1 MDNCKEIFD
10 LFTQVNNGHRGI
22 DCCGIAFSC
31 SLLFHDFHLK
41 KMPGR
46 TGRMEARVYG
56 VPSLAGDAGF
66 TAQRHRNGAL
76 L

>member
-1 MDNCKEIFD
+1 MIEILTAD
-10 LFTQVNNGHRGI
+10 LFGRRLFLNIN
-22 DCCGIAFSC
+22 DC
-31 SLLFHDFHLK
+31 LTHDFHLK

-46 TGRMEARVYG
+46 TGRMEARVYR

>member
-1 MDNCKEIFD
+1 MDNCKEIFN
-10 LFTQVNNGHRGI
+10 LFTQVYNRHRGI
-22 DCCGIAFSC
+22 DSCGIALSC

-46 TGRMEARVYG
+46 TGRMING

-66 TAQRHRNGAL
+66 TAQRHRNGVL